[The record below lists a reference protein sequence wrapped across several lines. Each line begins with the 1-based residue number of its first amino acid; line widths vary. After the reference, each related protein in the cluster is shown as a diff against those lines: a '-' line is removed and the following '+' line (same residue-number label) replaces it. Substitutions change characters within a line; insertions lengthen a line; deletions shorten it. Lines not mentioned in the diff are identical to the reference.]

1 MNHPLEQAPIF
12 AREPVQWTPMRAREI
27 LGVLL
32 FGAAASMAAQPA
44 GWESFGPPLFQIS
57 DVATG
62 SDETTVYASGAY
74 VPAAQ
79 SGIFVSTN
87 AGNLWTGLIQAANG
101 ESFGDLLVDPGNSR
115 TIYTGT
121 LGSDHKTRFYSSLDG
136 GVTWSLGQTLG
147 SLCVPSFAP
156 GASAGAALVACGTG
170 LWKTAD
176 SGQTWQALSAP
187 FTQTTRL
194 ASGAAG
200 VVWAYGPT
208 TIFRSSDGGITWQAV
223 GTPPPCAGINAL
235 AADPTQPNV
244 LIAGTGV
251 VGGTGLVCGSIYRS
265 ADGGATWTATTGA
278 SGAYITDIIVNPV
291 DPARMYASAG
301 NFPGILPQGGVFAS
315 VDGGATWTNM
325 ALPANSAS
333 RLALSPSG
341 QILYAATP
349 VGVYEIGVTSGT
361 PTCTPNDFTLC
372 LDGGRFRVQS
382 SWTRPDQTNGSGHAM
397 GLTSD
402 TGYFWFFD
410 PTNVEV
416 IVKVLEG
423 CGTNSYRWVFASGLT
438 NVFVSITVTDIV
450 TNDMKTYTNAQGTAF
465 VPVQD
470 THAFTCS
477 P

>member
-1 MNHPLEQAPIF
+1 M
-12 AREPVQWTPMRAREI
+12 
-27 LGVLL
+27 LL

-44 GWESFGPPLFQIS
+44 GWESFGPPLYQIS

-62 SDETTVYASGAY
+62 SDETTVYASGANT
-74 VPAAQ
+74 AAGQ
-79 SGIFVSTN
+79 SGIFESTD
-87 AGNLWTGLIQAANG
+87 AGSLWTGLVAAPLG
-101 ESFGDLLVDPGNSR
+101 EAYGDLLVDPGNSQ

-121 LGSDHKTRFYSSLDG
+121 LGSDHRTRLYRSLDG
-136 GVTWSLGQTLG
+136 GVTWFLGQTLG
-147 SLCVPSFAP
+147 ALCVPSFAP
-156 GASAGAALVACGTG
+156 GASTGTALVACGTG

-176 SGQTWQALSAP
+176 SGQSWQALSPP

-194 ASGAAG
+194 APGAAG
-200 VVWAYGPT
+200 ALWAYGPT
-208 TIFRSSDGGITWQAV
+208 TLFRSNDGGTTWQAA
-223 GTPPPCAGINAL
+223 GTPPPCAGVNAL

-251 VGGTGLVCGSIYRS
+251 VGGSGLVCGSIYRS
-265 ADGGATWTATTGA
+265 TDGGATWTGTTGA
-278 SGAYITDIIVNPV
+278 TGAFITDIIVNAV
-291 DPARMYASAG
+291 DPTRMYASAG

-315 VDGGATWTNM
+315 LDGGATWTNM

-372 LDGGRFRVQS
+372 LDGVRYRVQAT
-382 SWTRPDQTNGSGHAM
+382 WTRPDQTNGSGHAM
-397 GLTSD
+397 GLTND

-423 CGTNSYRWVFASGLT
+423 CGTNSHRWVFASGLT
-438 NVFVSITVTDIV
+438 NVFVNLTVTDIL
-450 TNDMKTYTNAQGTAF
+450 TNEVKTYTNAQGTAF

-470 THAFTCS
+470 THAFACS